1 MEHLIRRIEATD
13 RERLLE
19 VVQATKNFSREELAI
34 AEELV
39 EIVLTQPDQKDY
51 YGFVCE
57 VSSKGASINGASGA
71 GEVAGFLLVGPT
83 PATAGTYDMY
93 WIVVDPAYQGQGVAQ
108 ALDAQAERFVI
119 ERNGYWLIAET
130 SSQPSYERSRAF
142 YNKQGYSVLARIPD
156 YYKPDDDLI
165 IFGKRVGEPSSEKAV
180 VGAAVSEFV

>member
-1 MEHLIRRIEATD
+1 MEHLIRKIETTD

-19 VVQATKNFSREELAI
+19 VVKATKNFSQEELAI

-39 EIVLTQPDQKDY
+39 EIVLTQPDQTDY

-57 VSSKGASINGASGA
+57 AASNGM
-71 GEVAGFLLVGPT
+71 VAGFLLIGPT

-93 WIVVDPAYQGQGVAQ
+93 WIVVDPAFQGQGVAQ
-108 ALDAQAERFVI
+108 ALDAYAVRFVQ

-142 YNKQGYSVLARIPD
+142 YVKQGYSVLARIPD
-156 YYKPDDDLI
+156 YYKLDDDLI
-165 IFGKRVGEPSSEKAV
+165 IFGKRVGELRDTRAARKAAFEQ
-180 VGAAVSEFV
+180 GSQGFT

>member
-1 MEHLIRRIEATD
+1 MGHLIRKIEPTD

-19 VVQATKNFSREELAI
+19 VVRVTKNFSDDELAI

-39 EIVLTQPDQKDY
+39 EIVLSQPDQKDY

-57 VSSKGASINGASGA
+57 ASDGV
-71 GEVAGFLLVGPT
+71 VAGFLLIGPT

-108 ALDAQAERFVI
+108 ALDEQAMKFVR

-142 YNKQGYSVLARIPD
+142 YVKQGYSVLARIPD
-156 YYKPDDDLI
+156 YYKPNDDLI
-165 IFGKRVGEPSSEKAV
+165 IFGKRIGEAQ
-180 VGAAVSEFV
+180 

>member
-1 MEHLIRRIEATD
+1 MEHLIRKIEATD

-19 VVQATKNFSREELAI
+19 VVQATKNFSQEELAI

-39 EIVLTQPDQKDY
+39 EIVLTQPDQTDY

-57 VSSKGASINGASGA
+57 AASNGV
-71 GEVAGFLLVGPT
+71 VAGFLLIGPT

-93 WIVVDPAYQGQGVAQ
+93 WIVVDPAYQGQAVAQ
-108 ALDAQAERFVI
+108 ALDAQAVKFVK

-142 YNKQGYSVLARIPD
+142 YVKQGYSVLARIPD
-156 YYKPDDDLI
+156 YYKLDDDLI
-165 IFGKRVGEPSSEKAV
+165 VFGKRVGEFGNEKRVGHHAV
-180 VGAAVSEFV
+180 VGAAL

>member
-19 VVQATKNFSREELAI
+19 VVQATKNFSQEELAI

-57 VSSKGASINGASGA
+57 AASNGV
-71 GEVAGFLLVGPT
+71 VAGFLLVGPT

-93 WIVVDPAYQGQGVAQ
+93 WIVVDPAFQGQGVAQ
-108 ALDAQAERFVI
+108 ALDMQAERFVR

-180 VGAAVSEFV
+180 VGAAISEFV